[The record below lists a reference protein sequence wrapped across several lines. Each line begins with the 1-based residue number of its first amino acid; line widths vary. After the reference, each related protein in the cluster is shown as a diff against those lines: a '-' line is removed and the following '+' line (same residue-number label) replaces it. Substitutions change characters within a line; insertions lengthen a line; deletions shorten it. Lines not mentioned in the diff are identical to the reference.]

1 MKQVRMLS
9 LLALVALLSIVLV
22 APAPSQAQ
30 GPDAELQQG
39 VPGTGFVSAF
49 RVLNLNPDTTN
60 MATCDLVVYD
70 HATGNEI
77 YQNTLPEIPGGSS
90 TYVHTRAEAGA
101 DGWSGEAF
109 PDDMEGAAVLNCTED
124 VAAVVN
130 FQIPGK
136 WGDTFIGVSQDHV
149 AEELLIPMAY
159 NSFFDY
165 NTSIRIQNT
174 TNQAM
179 TGVTVEY
186 YTAGETTMVDSQTVN
201 IPSNGAVFVD
211 QAGRAGLQ
219 ADVAYSARI
228 TSPGGGLAVIGTIYG
243 SQDTVVENQLYAF
256 SAFNEGSTSPIQAPV
271 IMADYYGNN
280 TATTIQNASPDTATD
295 VQITYGFGK
304 TFTYSEMHGGD
315 LLQPRASWVVQD
327 FADSDL
333 LGNDVAQRITGAV
346 IQSTGDSPQPLIVTV
361 NESDNVGLNRA
372 STYEGQVGGATK
384 ILVPLV
390 MKEYYGYNSSVTC
403 KGTTSNVTSV
413 DLTYTGT
420 AGADAQPISPL
431 EKSFDIGATN
441 GVIYQGDEAD
451 LPELYSGSLT
461 IESSSPIVCVVNQD
475 LNSGPAASDP
485 NDELFA
491 YNGIL
496 GQ

>member
-1 MKQVRMLS
+1 MKQVQKLS
-9 LLALVALLSIVLV
+9 LLALVALLSVVLM

-30 GPDAELQQG
+30 EPEAELQQG
-39 VPGTGFVSAF
+39 VPGSGFVSAF

-70 HATGNEI
+70 HASGTEI

-90 TYVHTRAEAGA
+90 TYVHTRATAGA
-101 DGWSGEAF
+101 DGWSGKAF

-136 WGDTFIGVSQDHV
+136 WGDTFIGVSQDNV
-149 AEELLIPMAY
+149 AEEVLIPMAY
-159 NSFFDY
+159 NNFYEYD
-165 NTSIRIQNT
+165 TSIRIQNT
-174 TNQAM
+174 TNQALS
-179 TGVTVEY
+179 GVTVEY
-186 YTAGETTMVDSQTVN
+186 YTAGQTNMVDSQSVN
-201 IPSNGAVFVD
+201 IPANGAVFVD
-211 QAGRAGLQ
+211 QAGQSNLQ
-219 ADVAYSARI
+219 ENVAYSARI
-228 TSPGGGLAVIGTIYG
+228 TSPGGGLAVIGTIFG
-243 SQDTVVENQLYAF
+243 RQGGGVQNQLYAF
-256 SAFNEGSTSPIQAPV
+256 SAFKSGSTSSIQAPV

-280 TATTIQNASPDTATD
+280 TATTIQNASSDTATD
-295 VQITYGFGK
+295 VQVSYGFGK
-304 TFTYSEMHGGD
+304 SFTYSEMHSGE
-315 LLQPRASWVVQD
+315 LLQPRASWVVED
-327 FADSDL
+327 FKDADL
-333 LGNDVAQRITGAV
+333 LSNDVNQRITGAV

-390 MKEYYGYNSSVTC
+390 MRKYYGYNSSVTC
-403 KGTTSNVTSV
+403 KGTSSNVTSV

-420 AGADAQPISPL
+420 AGSDAQPISPL
-431 EKSFDIGATN
+431 EKSFDIGSTN

-451 LPELYSGSLT
+451 LPELYSGSLV
-461 IESSSPIVCVVNQD
+461 IEAASPIVCVVNQD
-475 LNSGPAASDP
+475 LNDGSAASDP